1 MDEESCAWEVKMKP
15 KISVVVPV
23 YNVEKYLE
31 TCVGSILSQSTQ
43 DFEIILVDDGST
55 DNSGKICDALKEK
68 NGNIRVI
75 HKHNAGPSHTRNTGM
90 EIAQGDYITFIDS
103 DDTIHP
109 DYLRILLSLI
119 DDYKADMSSCGFLFC
134 NEGEKPCYNDNQYS
148 KGALPGKD
156 ALKLMLSGKL
166 HGTSACA
173 LLIKRELAKRF
184 LFPIGKFHED
194 DLTTYKYFLNAA
206 TVAYTKAP
214 LYTYFQRKNSIMHKP
229 FSKIDVDELDAGD
242 KIYDECKLLG
252 RDFAE
257 AALAKKLENYCQ
269 VMFKYPTL
277 KKISLETYSR
287 IDKFIKSQWKDI
299 LRNRY
304 VGKKCKVKIL
314 LFEMKLLNY
323 VSL

>member
-1 MDEESCAWEVKMKP
+1 MNP
-15 KISVVVPV
+15 KVSVVVPV

-31 TCVGSILSQSTQ
+31 ACVHSILDQSIQ

-68 NGNIRVI
+68 NGNIRVL
-75 HKHNAGPSHTRNTGM
+75 HKDNAGLSHTRNTGM
-90 EIAQGDYITFIDS
+90 DMAQGDYITFIDS

-119 DDYKADMSSCGFLFC
+119 EDYKADMSSCGFLFC
-134 NEGEKPCYNDNQYS
+134 NEGEEPCYNDNQYS

>member
-1 MDEESCAWEVKMKP
+1 MNP
-15 KISVVVPV
+15 KVSVVVPV

-31 TCVGSILSQSTQ
+31 ACVHSILDQSIQ

-68 NGNIRVI
+68 NGNIRVL
-75 HKHNAGPSHTRNTGM
+75 HKDNAGLSHTRNTGM
-90 EIAQGDYITFIDS
+90 DMAQGDYITFIDS

-119 DDYKADMSSCGFLFC
+119 EDYKADMSSCGFLFC
-134 NEGEKPCYNDNQYS
+134 NEGEEPCYNDNQYS

-184 LFPIGKFHED
+184 LFPIGKYHED
-194 DLTTYKYFLNAA
+194 DLTTYKYFLNAEI
-206 TVAYTKAP
+206 VAYTKAP

-229 FSKIDVDELDAGD
+229 FGKIDIDELDAGD
-242 KIYDECKLLG
+242 EIYNECEILG
-252 RDFAE
+252 REFAE

-269 VMFKYPTL
+269 VMSKFPAL
-277 KKISLETYSR
+277 KTISFETFCR
-287 IDKFIKSQWKDI
+287 INKFVKSQWISI
-299 LRNRY
+299 LKNRY
-304 VGKKCKVKIL
+304 VGKKFKIKIL
-314 LFEMKLLNY
+314 LYKMKLLNR
-323 VSL
+323 VSW